1 MFEKNS
7 LDNVKF
13 LKLIK
18 QLDLIKDMF
27 NEEDIKFNPYLHP
40 DKSSREKP
48 TKYLDLAVNLNF
60 LRLNVYKSKF
70 IVRLL
75 KGLLMPVVYHLYN
88 RPSFKFSNQ
97 NVLGNID
104 TIFVSHYTHK
114 GISAL
119 DQDFYFGDLPKR
131 TRNKSSENLV
141 LFINHTRDRSMSQSS
156 NHNVINF
163 KPRKSVLP
171 KTTSNK
177 TFIRIYL
184 NQIKLFYKVFIKANR
199 NSKVSG
205 IQKIFLFEFALQQL
219 SRSAFIQQ
227 CLIHNVID
235 ICRKC
240 EPRKIMLTFEGH
252 SYETFLAR
260 KIDKS
265 FVNMEISVYQFS
277 IPVAMQVSF
286 FKNLELLPSKTVIYV
301 SGESPAKQIK
311 TLTSLEKNR
320 IQVLGSHKNNKKSL
334 NMVVKGKNLTVLI
347 TPEGS
352 RSSLAEFVALLGH
365 CIEALPN
372 VNFILR
378 AHPAS
383 SRYALKILTKIIGPN
398 SSKFLSDDTL
408 ENDLRVAHICIYK
421 NSVVGIQGLQYG
433 VLPIHFSNGNSGD
446 VDPINLSDLLHPRF
460 DSPKKLIRELEKYSR
475 KTRIQE
481 TYTSK
486 NLDKVFNMYLSP
498 IDTKIII

>member
-7 LDNVKF
+7 LDKTKF

-27 NEEDIKFNPYLHP
+27 SEEEIKFCPYLHP
-40 DKSSREKP
+40 DKTLREKP

-60 LRLNVYKSKF
+60 LRVNVYKIKF
-70 IVRLL
+70 TVRLL
-75 KGLLMPVVYHLYN
+75 KSLLMPVVYHLYN

-97 NVLGNID
+97 NVLGNTD
-104 TIFVSHYTHK
+104 TIFVSHYTHRD
-114 GISAL
+114 ISAL

-141 LFINHTRDRSMSQSS
+141 LFINHTRDKSMRVSR
-156 NHNVINF
+156 NYNVINF
-163 KPRKSVLP
+163 KPRKSLLP

-177 TFIRIYL
+177 TFTRIYL
-184 NQIKLFYKVFIKANR
+184 NQIKLFYKVIKTNC

-205 IQKIFLFEFALQQL
+205 IQKIFLFELALQQL

-227 CLIHNVID
+227 CLIHNVLD
-235 ICRKC
+235 ICRKY

-260 KIDKS
+260 IIDKS
-265 FVNMEISVYQFS
+265 FVNIEIGVYQFS
-277 IPVAMQVSF
+277 IPVGTQVSF

-301 SGESPAKQIK
+301 SGESPAKQIQ
-311 TLTSLEKNR
+311 TFTSLEKNR
-320 IQVLGSHKNNKKSL
+320 IKVLGSHKNKKKSL
-334 NMVVKGKNLTVLI
+334 NMVVKGNNLTVLI
-347 TPEGS
+347 APEGS
-352 RSSLAEFVALLGH
+352 RSSLTEFVALLGE

-383 SRYALKILTKIIGPN
+383 SRYALQILTKLIGPN
-398 SSKFLSDDTL
+398 SIKFLSDDTL

-433 VLPIHFSNGNSGD
+433 VLPIHFTNVNSGD
-446 VDPINLSDLLHPRF
+446 LDPINLSDLLHPRF
-460 DSPKKLIRELEKYSR
+460 NSSKKLIRELEKYNR

-481 TYTSK
+481 TYAIK
-486 NLDKVFNMYLSP
+486 KLDKVFNMYFNP